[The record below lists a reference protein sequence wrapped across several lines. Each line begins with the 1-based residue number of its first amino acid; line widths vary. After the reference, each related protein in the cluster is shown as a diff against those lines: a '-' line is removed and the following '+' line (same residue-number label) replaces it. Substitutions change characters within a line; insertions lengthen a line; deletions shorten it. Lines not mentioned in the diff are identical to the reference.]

1 MDFFEK
7 PGREAGFHLVGGSA
21 DRVERSSRANQVDQ
35 SDRVEQIDQIERVAK
50 QTEQAEQAEQTEQT
64 EQTGESARQPSPS
77 PGFARSASCKQ
88 AGKLASSRRAAKPTP
103 LFAGY
108 AARMAF
114 RLVLFAAAAVAFA
127 WAPDQLSPARSFG
140 VSGGFDL
147 IDLVF
152 LAIAADMLTKFFPS
166 AKISMGSLKQYGEFH
181 VPTARMFKDGREGV
195 RSYVRDMVT
204 QGKIAVERIPG
215 QLPAQIRTAW
225 EETRAGTLDSLKVL
239 VRSIDFLRVVPF
251 KEEQLTAAEEAR
263 NQIRAD
269 RLREIAP
276 VAVFWVLFN
285 ALAALLLARFA
296 LLNEQTV
303 LMWTL
308 FYFLFDMVCVVLWC
322 PIQLLLMRNRC
333 CTTCQIFNWDAIM
346 AVTPLVFLLPD
357 LRTAWFVWPL
367 LALGLVVLL
376 RWELAFAR
384 HPERFDERT
393 NASLSCA
400 NCKDRLC
407 YLRNPLEHKLSELPG
422 LGRASALSPSA
433 SSAPCRAASP
443 SGSSLSALSP
453 SIVSSD
459 DAVSPSD
466 RPL

>member
-1 MDFFEK
+1 MGE
-7 PGREAGFHLVGGSA
+7 
-21 DRVERSSRANQVDQ
+21 
-35 SDRVEQIDQIERVAK
+35 
-50 QTEQAEQAEQTEQT
+50 QTEQAVERRDDPEW
-64 EQTGESARQPSPS
+64 
-77 PGFARSASCKQ
+77 RSASGS
-88 AGKLASSRRAAKPTP
+88 APAPVPASASSRQATGPTP

-114 RLVLFAAAAVAFA
+114 RFVVFAAAAAAFA
-127 WAPDQLSPARSFG
+127 WAPDQLSPTRSFG
-140 VSGGFDL
+140 LPGGFNL
-147 IDLVF
+147 IDFVF
-152 LAIAADMLTKFFPS
+152 LAIVADMLTKFFPS

-195 RSYVRDMVT
+195 RAYVRDMVT
-204 QGKIAVERIPG
+204 QGKIAVERIPE
-215 QLPAQIRTAW
+215 QLPAQIRAAW

-285 ALAALLLARFA
+285 ALAALLLARFD
-296 LLNEQTV
+296 LLSEQMV

-357 LRTAWFVWPL
+357 LRAAWFVWPL
-367 LALGLVVLL
+367 LILGLVVLL

-422 LGRASALSPSA
+422 LGRASASSPSV
-433 SSAPCRAASP
+433 SPGSAPLAAPP
-443 SGSSLSALSP
+443 SV
-453 SIVSSD
+453 VSSD
-459 DAVSPSD
+459 DASSPSN

>member
-1 MDFFEK
+1 M
-7 PGREAGFHLVGGSA
+7 GGSN
-21 DRVERSSRANQVDQ
+21 VCPGCCELSLQ
-35 SDRVEQIDQIERVAK
+35 SLKR
-50 QTEQAEQAEQTEQT
+50 
-64 EQTGESARQPSPS
+64 
-77 PGFARSASCKQ
+77 ARSAPGEWDNGLLWKN
-88 AGKLASSRRAAKPTP
+88 GKGSGVCRVDERVGRSVEKRRTAKPTP
-103 LFAGY
+103 LFVGY
-108 AARMAF
+108 AAQMIF
-114 RLVLFAAAAVAFA
+114 RFALFAAAVYAFLR
-127 WAPDQLSPARSFG
+127 APEQLSPTRSFG
-140 VSGGFDL
+140 LPGGFSL

-152 LAIAADMLTKFFPS
+152 LVIVADMLTKFFPS

-181 VPTARMFKDGREGV
+181 VPTARMFKNGREGV
-195 RSYVRDMVT
+195 RSYVREMVS
-204 QGKIAVERIPG
+204 QGKIAVERIPE

-239 VRSIDFLRVVPF
+239 VRSIDFLRIVPF
-251 KEEQLTAAEEAR
+251 KEEQLTADEEAR

-285 ALAALLLARFA
+285 ALAALLLARFG
-296 LLNEQTV
+296 LLNEQTLLV
-303 LMWTL
+303 WTL

-333 CTTCQIFNWDAIM
+333 CTTCHIFNWDAIM

-357 LRTAWFVWPL
+357 LRAAWFVWPL
-367 LALGLVVLL
+367 LILGFVVLL

-407 YLRNPLEHKLSELPG
+407 YLRDPLEHKLSELPG
-422 LGRASALSPSA
+422 LGK
-433 SSAPCRAASP
+433 
-443 SGSSLSALSP
+443 GSS
-453 SIVSSD
+453 
-459 DAVSPSD
+459 
-466 RPL
+466 